1 MIINDR
7 LYFYQEI
14 LNQDH
19 YEMVL
24 LDSND
29 DVYVMQQEKNDILIV
44 LLGTYLY
51 FVYDCFFIKMKP
63 MIFSIN
69 IQKF

>member
-29 DVYVMQQEKNDILIV
+29 DVYVMQQEK
-44 LLGTYLY
+44 
-51 FVYDCFFIKMKP
+51 K
-63 MIFSIN
+63 
-69 IQKF
+69 